1 MDNAPNQKQ
10 KWKKWIPSP
19 LTLILL
25 GLVAYLWFRPPAD
38 VSDDNRPAPPWQV
51 TLPDGRLLT
60 SESLKGRVVLVNFWA
75 TWCPY
80 CRKEKPVIDDYWK
93 ENRARGFEVIA
104 ISIDDTPEQLS
115 AWAKKTGYAFMVSPT
130 NHSVSAA
137 FGAVNSVPTSFII
150 DRDGHIRHKVAGQL
164 HSARLEKLVEPLL
177 ELASPP
183 SKKSAISLPSPASGG
198 GAGGL
203 AATGLPSFGSPVDRL
218 VASSEGPQK

>member
-1 MDNAPNQKQ
+1 M
-10 KWKKWIPSP
+10 PSP

-80 CRKEKPVIDDYWK
+80 CRKEKPVIDKYWQA
-93 ENRARGFEVIA
+93 NRARGFEVVA
-104 ISIDDTPEQLS
+104 ISIDDTPEQLI
-115 AWAKKTGYAFMVSPT
+115 AWAKKTGYAFMAAPT
-130 NHSVSAA
+130 NHTVAAA

-150 DRDGHIRHKVAGQL
+150 DRDGHIRYKIAGQL
-164 HSARLEKLVEPLL
+164 HSGRLKDLVEPLL
-177 ELASPP
+177 SSQSARPAPP
-183 SKKSAISLPSPASGG
+183 
-198 GAGGL
+198 
-203 AATGLPSFGSPVDRL
+203 
-218 VASSEGPQK
+218 Q

>member
-1 MDNAPNQKQ
+1 MDNAPNQKP
-10 KWKKWIPSP
+10 KWKKWTPSP

-38 VSDDNRPAPPWQV
+38 VTDDNRPAPPWQV
-51 TLPDGRLLT
+51 TLPDGRVLS

-93 ENRARGFEVIA
+93 DNRARGFEVIA

-115 AWAKKTGYAFMVSPT
+115 AWAKKTGYAFMVAPT
-130 NHSVSAA
+130 NHSVSVA

-150 DRDGHIRHKVAGQL
+150 DRNGHIRHKVAGQL
-164 HSARLEKLVEPLL
+164 HSARLKKLVEPLL
-177 ELASPP
+177 VPQAAASPP
-183 SKKSAISLPSPASGG
+183 PQAGEGPGVRSLWVNESLGVRTLLPSPQPSPACGRGG
-198 GAGGL
+198 FLG
-203 AATGLPSFGSPVDRL
+203 
-218 VASSEGPQK
+218 